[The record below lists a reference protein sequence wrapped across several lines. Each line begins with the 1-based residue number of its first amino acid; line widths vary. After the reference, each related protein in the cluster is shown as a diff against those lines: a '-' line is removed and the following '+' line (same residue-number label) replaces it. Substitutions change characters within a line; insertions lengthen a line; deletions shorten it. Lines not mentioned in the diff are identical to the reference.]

1 MENKAHAIAAGAFV
15 LLASALL
22 VALAVWLTRD
32 TAIRK
37 VYDIS
42 TTSSVTG
49 LQQEASV
56 RFRGVKV
63 GKVTDIGFDTQVP
76 GNVLVR
82 IAVDS
87 ATPVTRS
94 TFASLGFQGVT
105 GIAFVQLDD
114 SGQSPQALATD
125 DALPARI
132 PMRAGLM
139 DQLSTQGMRIL
150 SELEESSRRFN
161 QLLSPENQKALA
173 ESLQAL
179 GRAAASMPPAMEEAS
194 SAFKSMRESAATV
207 SASANEVRQSAAN
220 FRQLTQRVQ
229 QAGGTLDQLQQG
241 SASLADLGQD
251 VQHGA
256 LPRFNRAL
264 DEVSQTT
271 RQLGRAATTLTD
283 NPQTLLYGPARRPP
297 GPGEPGFVA
306 PGGKP

>member
-1 MENKAHAIAAGAFV
+1 MENKAHAIAAGVFV

-32 TAIRK
+32 TAIRDT
-37 VYDIS
+37 YDIS
-42 TTSSVTG
+42 TSGSVTG

-63 GKVTDIGFDTQVP
+63 GKVTDISFDTRVP
-76 GNVLVR
+76 GNILVR

-87 ATPVTRS
+87 ATPITPS
-94 TFASLGFQGVT
+94 TYASLGFQGVT

-114 SGQSPQALATD
+114 TGQSKQTLATD
-125 DALPARI
+125 DSRPARI

-139 DQLSTQGMRIL
+139 DQLSTQGLRIL
-150 SELEESSRRFN
+150 GELEESSRRFN
-161 QLLSPENQKALA
+161 QLLSSENQRALTS
-173 ESLQAL
+173 SLQAL
-179 GRAAASMPPAMEEAS
+179 GQAAASVPSTMQEAAT
-194 SAFKSMRESAATV
+194 AFKSMRESAATV
-207 SASANEVRQSAAN
+207 SASADEVRESAAS
-220 FRQLTQRVQ
+220 FRLTNQRMQ

-241 SASLADLGQD
+241 SAALAELGQD
-251 VQHGA
+251 VQQGS
-256 LPRFNRAL
+256 LPRVNRAL

-297 GPGEPGFVA
+297 GPGESGFVA

>member
-15 LLASALL
+15 LLASVLL

-32 TAIRK
+32 TAIRDA
-37 VYDIS
+37 YDIS
-42 TTSSVTG
+42 TSGSVTG

-63 GKVTDIGFDTQVP
+63 GKVTDIEFDTRVP
-76 GNVLVR
+76 GNILVR

-87 ATPVTRS
+87 ATPITQS

-114 SGQSPQALATD
+114 TGQSKQALATND
-125 DALPARI
+125 SRPARI

-139 DQLSTQGMRIL
+139 DQLSTQGLRIL

-161 QLLSPENQKALA
+161 QLLSAENQRALTG
-173 ESLQAL
+173 SLQSL
-179 GRAAASMPPAMEEAS
+179 GQAASSMPPAMLEAS

-207 SASANEVRQSAAN
+207 SASANEVRQAAAN
-220 FRQLTQRVQ
+220 FRQLTQRMQ
-229 QAGGTLDQLQQG
+229 QPGGTLEQIQLG
-241 SASLADLGQD
+241 TASLAGVGQD
-251 VQHGA
+251 VQQGS
-256 LPRFNRAL
+256 LPRVNRAL
-264 DEVSQTT
+264 DEVSQAT
-271 RQLGRAATTLTD
+271 RQLGRVAGTLAD
-283 NPQTLLYGPARRPP
+283 SPQALLYGPAPRPP

-306 PGGKP
+306 PGGRP